1 MRITRAAEY
10 AVRCVLYL
18 SGQEPGAII
27 NRNDVAMAMAIP
39 APFLGKIVQQ
49 LARVGILEIVQGA
62 KGGLRLA
69 RLPSEISLLEVVEAV
84 TGEIFLNDC
93 ILRPESC
100 SRSPICPV
108 HRIWDEA
115 RTELRRRLQD
125 ATFQRL
131 MEEEICP
138 EARGG
143 CPEEKPS

>member
-1 MRITRAAEY
+1 MRVTRAAEY

-18 SGQEPGAII
+18 SGQPPGVII
-27 NRNDVAMAMAIP
+27 NRNDVAMAMEIP

-49 LARVGILEIVQGA
+49 LARAGILEIVQGA

-131 MEEEICP
+131 MEEEIRP
-138 EARGG
+138 GARGG
-143 CPEEKPS
+143 SPEERPS